1 MMPRA
6 ILPGKPH
13 SCCSDFRVSTR
24 QRLRRPSYG
33 LGKHAKRALLFA
45 QLAQIVVGAP
55 GAAAAEAYQG
65 YAWGYS
71 DNVDG
76 PSLVLGST
84 ETTEDFV
91 FLFSCSNA
99 DKSAEMTVYVD
110 IEGAKVDQ
118 PVKIELTRDGAK
130 ASVKGTTMTD
140 EMSGFIFAEAKD
152 FPVKPVIA
160 VLDGKGPV
168 TVVTGKTV
176 TVLPE
181 EGRAD
186 ELAKFA
192 KQCRLD

>member
-1 MMPRA
+1 MASPYK
-6 ILPGKPH
+6 L
-13 SCCSDFRVSTR
+13 STT
-24 QRLRRPSYG
+24 L
-33 LGKHAKRALLFA
+33 LTLFVALW
-45 QLAQIVVGAP
+45 AP
-55 GAAAAEAYQG
+55 ASAAVAAEAFEG

-71 DNVDG
+71 DNEDG

-84 ETTEDFV
+84 ETTEDYV
-91 FLFSCSNA
+91 FLLSCSNA

-118 PVKIELTRDGAK
+118 PVTIELTRGDAK
-130 ASVKGTTMTD
+130 ASVKGTTTTD

-181 EGRAD
+181 EGRAP
-186 ELAKFA
+186 EFAKFA
-192 KQCRLD
+192 NTCKVE